1 MQNSINSLGLEQFI
15 LDLMQ
20 KGKESPMKGWVM
32 EDILKKILDL
42 YGSPARDYA
51 YKYIVNHFGP
61 QVKDG

>member
-20 KGKESPMKGWVM
+20 KGKESRLKGWTM
-32 EDILKKILDL
+32 DKILREVLDSH
-42 YGSPARDYA
+42 GAPARDYA